1 MIEIPFTCLVA
12 YGIFCGIIG
21 ALLNET
27 ISIINCMYYE
37 NVYHEKKNK
46 KYKQEDKE
54 CTA

>member
-37 NVYHEKKNK
+37 KKNK